1 MAVISL
7 SLISEIILIEKKIND
22 PINSI
27 IVMDTTHLIFSWFS
41 LSVINRII

>member
-1 MAVISL
+1 MAAISL

-27 IVMDTTHLIFSWFS
+27 IVMDTTHLIFS
-41 LSVINRII
+41 